1 MKISTLLKTM
11 GIVFLLLG
19 GSLSF
24 SVWQLQSDYSDV
36 RDAVSRQGEFK
47 QLGIDLADASDYL
60 TNEAR
65 NFVQFGERKH
75 YDNYWREVNE
85 TKTRDR
91 VVERLK
97 ELGSP
102 IEELELIEEAKRR
115 SDSLVQ
121 TEDAAIAAAEAGN
134 FDEARKLMFSEQYD
148 ADKKMIMEPISE
160 FQNVMNTRAE
170 LETET
175 AQSGFYFMLYVMI
188 GLIVVVSF
196 VMAGSIWLL
205 FARLR
210 PLKTIARTMGEL
222 ANNEGDLTLRLPDTG
237 KDEIG
242 QLAKSFNSMLS
253 SYQAIIRNII
263 DSSREVSGA
272 SQEISASTEEIAS
285 GSHEQSAAAL
295 QINELFKELNASME
309 TIASNT
315 EHAAEIAGKTS
326 EIAREGGMII
336 QKTSDGM
343 NELCRQINILESD
356 SDKIGEI
363 VEVIDE
369 IADQTNLLA
378 LNAAIEAA
386 RAGDHGRGFAVVA
399 DEVRK
404 LAERSSDATKE
415 IAGIIRN
422 MQNNMKQSV
431 KATEQTA
438 AYTEQSG
445 QAFGSIVGMVENTS
459 ARVLEI
465 AAAAEEQTAQSSN
478 ILSAIETI
486 AAASEEAAAASQE
499 VADASQ
505 SLSKLSESLSESVS
519 SFKV

>member
-1 MKISTLLKTM
+1 
-11 GIVFLLLG
+11 
-19 GSLSF
+19 
-24 SVWQLQSDYSDV
+24 
-36 RDAVSRQGEFK
+36 
-47 QLGIDLADASDYL
+47 
-60 TNEAR
+60 
-65 NFVQFGERKH
+65 
-75 YDNYWREVNE
+75 
-85 TKTRDR
+85 
-91 VVERLK
+91 
-97 ELGSP
+97 
-102 IEELELIEEAKRR
+102 
-115 SDSLVQ
+115 
-121 TEDAAIAAAEAGN
+121 
-134 FDEARKLMFSEQYD
+134 
-148 ADKKMIMEPISE
+148 
-160 FQNVMNTRAE
+160 
-170 LETET
+170 
-175 AQSGFYFMLYVMI
+175 
-188 GLIVVVSF
+188 
-196 VMAGSIWLL
+196 
-205 FARLR
+205 
-210 PLKTIARTMGEL
+210 MGEL
-222 ANNEGDLTLRLPDTG
+222 ANNEGDLTRRLPDTG

-285 GSHEQSAAAL
+285 GNQEQSAAAL

-326 EIAREGGMII
+326 EIAREGGIII

-415 IAGIIRN
+415 IAGIIRS

-465 AAAAEEQTAQSSN
+465 AAAAEEQTAQSGN
-478 ILSAIETI
+478 ILNAIETI

-499 VADASQ
+499 VANASQ